1 VKAFIGIGSN
11 LGEKER
17 NIRRAV
23 DEIAVM
29 PFTKLI
35 TVSSLYDSEP
45 VGEVE
50 QGNFVNAVALIE
62 TDLPAR
68 RLLWNLMLI
77 EQRMGRV
84 RTVRWGP
91 RSIDLDIVIYGK
103 NIVEEDGLVIPHPE
117 MEKRAFVLIPLLEIE
132 PDLVHPRTKEP
143 VRKLLKKV
151 KPHCSVKRKGRFWL

>member
-1 VKAFIGIGSN
+1 LKAFIGIGSN

-50 QGNFVNAVALIE
+50 QGNFVNAVALVE

-84 RTVRWGP
+84 RTIRWGP
-91 RSIDLDIVIYGK
+91 RTIDLDIVLYGK
-103 NIVEEDGLVIPHPE
+103 NIVEEDGLVIPNPE
-117 MEKRAFVLIPLLEIE
+117 LEKRAFVLIPLLEIE
-132 PDLVHPRTKEP
+132 PDLVHPRTKES

-151 KPHCSVKRKGRFWL
+151 KPHSSVKRRGRFWL

>member
-1 VKAFIGIGSN
+1 MRAFIGIGSN

-50 QGNFVNAVALIE
+50 QGNFVNAVALVE
-62 TDLPAR
+62 TDLQAR

-91 RSIDLDIVIYGK
+91 RTIDLDIVIYGK

-117 MEKRAFVLIPLLEIE
+117 LEKRAFVLIPLLEIE

-143 VRKLLKKV
+143 IRKLLKKV
-151 KPHCSVKRKGRFWL
+151 KPHSSVKRKGRFWL

>member
-1 VKAFIGIGSN
+1 MGIGSN
-11 LGEKER
+11 LGEKEK

-50 QGNFVNAVALIE
+50 QGNFVNAVALVE

-91 RSIDLDIVIYGK
+91 RTIDLDIVLYGK

-151 KPHCSVKRKGRFWL
+151 KSHSSVKRKGRFWL

>member
-1 VKAFIGIGSN
+1 LKAFIGIGSN

-50 QGNFVNAVALIE
+50 QGNFVNAVALVE

-84 RTVRWGP
+84 RTIRWGP
-91 RSIDLDIVIYGK
+91 RTIDLDIVLYGK

-117 MEKRAFVLIPLLEIE
+117 LEKRAFVLIPLLEIE
-132 PDLVHPRTKEP
+132 PDLVHPRTKES

-151 KPHCSVKRKGRFWL
+151 KPHSSVKRRGRFWL

>member
-1 VKAFIGIGSN
+1 MKAFVGIGSN

-23 DEIAVM
+23 DEIAAM
-29 PFTKLI
+29 PFTKLV

-45 VGEVE
+45 AGEVE

-62 TDLPAR
+62 TDLPPK

-91 RSIDLDIVIYGK
+91 RTIDLDIVLYGK
-103 NIVEEDGLVIPHPE
+103 SIVDEDGLQIPHPE

-132 PDLVHPRTKEP
+132 PDLFHPCTKEP
-143 VRKLLKKV
+143 IRKLLRKL

>member
-1 VKAFIGIGSN
+1 MKAFIGIGSN
-11 LGEKER
+11 LGEKEK

-50 QGNFVNAVALIE
+50 QGNFVNAVALVE

-91 RSIDLDIVIYGK
+91 RTIDLDIVLYGK

-151 KPHCSVKRKGRFWL
+151 KSHSSVKRKGRFWL

>member
-1 VKAFIGIGSN
+1 MKAFIGIGSN

-50 QGNFVNAVALIE
+50 QGNFVNAVALVE

-84 RTVRWGP
+84 RTIRWGP
-91 RSIDLDIVIYGK
+91 RTIDLDIVLYGK

-117 MEKRAFVLIPLLEIE
+117 LEKRAFVLIPLLEIE
-132 PDLVHPRTKEP
+132 PDLVHPRTKES

-151 KPHCSVKRKGRFWL
+151 KPHSSVKRKGRFWL

>member
-1 VKAFIGIGSN
+1 MKAFIGIGSN

-50 QGNFVNAVALIE
+50 QGNFVNAVALVE

-84 RTVRWGP
+84 RTIRWGP
-91 RSIDLDIVIYGK
+91 RTIDLDIVLYGK

-117 MEKRAFVLIPLLEIE
+117 LEKRAFVLIPLLEIE
-132 PDLVHPRTKEP
+132 PDLVHPRTKES

-151 KPHCSVKRKGRFWL
+151 KPHSSVKRRGRFWL

>member
-1 VKAFIGIGSN
+1 VKAFVGLGSN
-11 LGEKER
+11 LGERER

-23 DEIAVM
+23 DEIAAL

-45 VGEVE
+45 IGDVE
-50 QGNFVNAVALIE
+50 QPNFINAIALIE
-62 TDLPAR
+62 TELQPR

-77 EQRMGRV
+77 EKRMGRV

-91 RSIDLDIVIYGK
+91 RPIDLDVILYGK
-103 NIVEEDGLVIPHPE
+103 SVIEEDGLVIPHPE

-143 VRKLLKKV
+143 IRKLLKKL

>member
-1 VKAFIGIGSN
+1 VKAFVGIGSN
-11 LGEKER
+11 LGEKEK

-23 DEIAVM
+23 DEIALM
-29 PFTKLI
+29 PFTKLM

-45 VGEVE
+45 VGDVE

-62 TDLPAR
+62 TDLAAR

-84 RTVRWGP
+84 RTIRWGP
-91 RSIDLDIVIYGK
+91 RNIDLDIVLYGK
-103 NIVEEDGLVIPHPE
+103 NIVEEDGLLIPHPE
-117 MEKRAFVLIPLLEIE
+117 MEKRAFVLIPLLELE

-143 VRKLLKKV
+143 IRKLLKKI

>member
-1 VKAFIGIGSN
+1 VKSFLGIGSN
-11 LGEKER
+11 LGDRER

-23 DEIAVM
+23 DEVASL

-45 VGEVE
+45 VGDVE
-50 QGNFVNAVALIE
+50 QANFVNAVALIDTE
-62 TDLPAR
+62 LQPT

-77 EQRMGRV
+77 EKRMGRV

-91 RSIDLDIVIYGK
+91 RPIDLDIIIYGK
-103 NIVEEDGLVIPHPE
+103 SIVQEDGLSIPHPE
-117 MEKRAFVLIPLLEIE
+117 MEKRAFVLIPLLEIDPE
-132 PDLVHPRTKEP
+132 LVHPRSQEP
-143 VRKLLKKV
+143 LRKLLKHL

>member
-1 VKAFIGIGSN
+1 
-11 LGEKER
+11 
-17 NIRRAV
+17 
-23 DEIAVM
+23 M

-50 QGNFVNAVALIE
+50 QGNFVNAVALVE
-62 TDLPAR
+62 TDLQAR

-91 RSIDLDIVIYGK
+91 RTIDLDIVIYGK

-117 MEKRAFVLIPLLEIE
+117 LEKRAFVLIPLLEIE

-143 VRKLLKKV
+143 IRKLLKKV
-151 KPHCSVKRKGRFWL
+151 KPHGSVKRKGRFWL

>member
-1 VKAFIGIGSN
+1 MKAFVGIGSN
-11 LGEKER
+11 LGEKEK

-23 DEIAVM
+23 DEIALM
-29 PFTKLI
+29 PFTKLM

-45 VGEVE
+45 VGDVE

-62 TDLPAR
+62 TDLAAR

-84 RTVRWGP
+84 RTIRWGP
-91 RSIDLDIVIYGK
+91 RNIDLDIVLYGK
-103 NIVEEDGLVIPHPE
+103 NIVEEDGLLIPHPE
-117 MEKRAFVLIPLLEIE
+117 MEKRAFVLIPLLELE

-143 VRKLLKKV
+143 IRKLLKKI

>member
-1 VKAFIGIGSN
+1 VKAFVGIGSN
-11 LGEKER
+11 LGDRER

-23 DEIAVM
+23 DEIAAM
-29 PFTKLI
+29 PFTKLV

-62 TDLPAR
+62 TELAPN

-77 EQRMGRV
+77 EQRMGRA
-84 RTVRWGP
+84 RTIRWGP
-91 RSIDLDIVIYGK
+91 RTIDLDIILYGK
-103 NIVEEDGLVIPHPE
+103 SVVDEDGLVIPHPE
-117 MEKRAFVLIPLLEIE
+117 MDKRAFVLIPLIEIE
-132 PDLVHPRTKEP
+132 PDLVHPRSKEP
-143 VRKLLKKV
+143 VRKLLRKL

>member
-1 VKAFIGIGSN
+1 MKAFLGIGSN
-11 LGEKER
+11 LGDRER

-23 DEIAVM
+23 DEIASL

-50 QGNFVNAVALIE
+50 QANFVNAVALIE
-62 TDLPAR
+62 TELQPT

-77 EQRMGRV
+77 EKRMGRV

-91 RSIDLDIVIYGK
+91 RPIDLDIIIYGK
-103 NIVEEDGLVIPHPE
+103 SIIKEDGLSIPHPE
-117 MEKRAFVLIPLLEIE
+117 MEKRAFVLIPLLEIDPE
-132 PDLVHPRTKEP
+132 LVHPRSKEP
-143 VRKLLKKV
+143 LKKLLKKI
-151 KPHCSVKRKGRFWL
+151 KPHRSVKRKGRFWL

>member
-1 VKAFIGIGSN
+1 VKAFVGIGSN

-23 DEIAVM
+23 DEIALM

-45 VGEVE
+45 VGDVE

-84 RTVRWGP
+84 RTVKWGP
-91 RSIDLDIVIYGK
+91 RTIDLDIILYGK
-103 NIVEEDGLVIPHPE
+103 NIVEEDGLMIPHPE

-143 VRKLLKKV
+143 VKKLLRKV

>member
-11 LGEKER
+11 LGEKEK

-23 DEIAVM
+23 DEIAAM

-45 VGEVE
+45 VGDVE
-50 QGNFVNAVALIE
+50 QGNFVNAVALVE
-62 TDLPAR
+62 TDLAAR

-91 RSIDLDIVIYGK
+91 RTIDLDIVLYGK

-143 VRKLLKKV
+143 VRKLLRKV
-151 KPHCSVKRKGRFWL
+151 KPRSSVKRKGRFWL

>member
-1 VKAFIGIGSN
+1 MKVFVGIGSN

-23 DEIAVM
+23 DELSAM

-45 VGEVE
+45 VGDVE
-50 QGNFVNAVALIE
+50 QPGFVNAVALIE
-62 TDLPAR
+62 SDLPPA

-77 EQRMGRV
+77 EKRMGRV

-91 RSIDLDIVIYGK
+91 RPIDLDILLYGK
-103 NIVEEDGLVIPHPE
+103 SLIEEHGLSIPHPE

-143 VRKLLKKV
+143 MKKLLRKL

>member
-1 VKAFIGIGSN
+1 MKAFIGIGSN
-11 LGEKER
+11 LGEKEK

-50 QGNFVNAVALIE
+50 QGNFVNAVALVE

-91 RSIDLDIVIYGK
+91 RTIDLDIVIYGK

-117 MEKRAFVLIPLLEIE
+117 LEKRAFVLIPLLEIE